1 MNQAELKIYRVA
13 ITDLNPAPYN
23 PRKWDESA
31 IKNLRESIERF
42 GLIDPIIVNKSE
54 NRKNIV
60 IGGHFRLKIAKDLRF
75 TTVPVVYVHIPEI
88 EREKE
93 LNLRLNRNTGD
104 WDYVLLKDFNV
115 ELLLDVGFNDADLSH
130 IWDDQLGTEDDY
142 FDLEKTIAEIGT
154 PKTKLGD
161 FYQLGRHRLMCGDA
175 TDPAVVK
182 RLVGSKLASMI
193 YVDPPYNISLDYHK
207 GVSTVGKYGG
217 KTQDSK
223 TDNEYE
229 DFLSKLLS
237 NALNVSLPDCHVFC
251 WCDESYIGLLQSLY
265 PKLGIDHKRVCLWL
279 KNNHNMTPQIAFNKV
294 YEPCVYG
301 VRGKPYLSDSIKNL
315 HEIFNKEVD
324 TGNRMFDDVMDLFN
338 IWLAKRVPAHEYD
351 HPTQK
356 PITLHEKPLRRCTK
370 AGDMVLDL
378 CGGSGSTLLAC
389 EQMNR
394 VCYMSEIEP
403 IFCDVIIRRF
413 QDLTGKEAVHVNQ

>member
-1 MNQAELKIYRVA
+1 MNQAELKIYQVA
-13 ITDLNPAPYN
+13 ITDLNPATYN

-31 IKNLRESIERF
+31 IKNLKESIKRF
-42 GLIDPIIVNKSE
+42 GLIDPIIANKAE

-75 TTVPVVYVHIPEI
+75 NTVPVVYVHIPEI

-104 WDYVLLKDFNV
+104 WDYELLKDFNV

-130 IWDDQLGTEDDY
+130 IWDDQLGTEDDD

-161 FYQLGRHRLMCGDA
+161 LYQLGRHRLVCGDA

-182 RLVGSKLASMI
+182 RLGGSKLASMI

-207 GVSTVGKYGG
+207 GVSTGGKYGG

-223 TDNEYE
+223 TDTEYE
-229 DFLSKLLS
+229 DFLSKLLT
-237 NALNVSLPDCHVFC
+237 NALNVSLPDCHIFC

-265 PKLGIDHKRVCLWL
+265 PKLGIGHKRVCLWL

-301 VRGKPYLSDSIKNL
+301 VRGKPYLSASIKNL

-338 IWLAKRVPAHEYD
+338 IWLAKRVPAQEYD

-403 IFCDVIIRRF
+403 IFSDVIIRRF
-413 QDLTGKEAVHVNQ
+413 QDLTGKEAVRVNQ